1 MHKYYIII
9 LGVQDD
15 ANIQNKDIIA
25 FQTNRE
31 HHMLLPS
38 FVENIFHGCLLI
50 SPRKMDG
57 CDVDFS
63 GQYYEIRRDI
73 AMKGAHDPTFSPRFP
88 GNKHRFARKK
98 IGMRAAAT

>member
-50 SPRKMDG
+50 SPQKMDG

-73 AMKGAHDPTFSPRFP
+73 AMKGHMTQHFHHVFRATNTGLH
-88 GNKHRFARKK
+88 AKK
-98 IGMRAAAT
+98 

>member
-1 MHKYYIII
+1 MILYDIMQKYCINIII

-31 HHMLLPS
+31 HHMLLSS

-50 SPRKMDG
+50 SPQKMDG

-73 AMKGAHDPTFSPRFP
+73 AMKGAHDPTSKPRFP

-98 IGMRAAAT
+98 